1 MQFLTGERQ
10 NKYSIER
17 LRCLYGD
24 LLRCIDYENH
34 DIAHDVRHQEAETS
48 PRFGL
53 GRKVFWLAT
62 KDCENENVER
72 KEQQRR
78 DLSSAF
84 LTLAAT
90 KSVVHELQQVVVA
103 RDEATVS
110 ALEMAKSLEKSVISL
125 IRSIGEVVV
134 NAEGRQP
141 TDATKKDLRSDEPFE
156 YFCEKAIL
164 ALFVEIAC
172 ETPSQG
178 DKQSIFHGIVWSPHV
193 KAQIFHT
200 ISLLVAGVRDSSAL
214 YYLLSQNCINQ
225 LVAGMLPLQ
234 QWTDPALEAMLP
246 AYVEMVKTL
255 AFQLSDSPNLFP
267 FFIVQENDRIHF
279 PLFSATLQTGTS
291 SFAQSNSFVHA
302 TCLNLIVDV
311 MHIPYPPI
319 QDWLHEAEA
328 EQAALADHLCSL
340 MLRRYTRLVHL
351 TSGPVVDNVRSTA
364 IAGQLKGLNDQM
376 ELLNDVFR
384 CPLRGMQV
392 RLCEQLLRQVVSVL
406 WQSSGSSQRPFLS
419 FVGVS
424 DSDVIPAS
432 EGAAQA
438 ATVVLTRFV
447 AKLRYQPALRMLGV
461 ALWHAEASLLW
472 TCPEGDEHTS
482 TEVEYAY
489 TKALHQ
495 VVKGGTA
502 CLVPNMFRAEFYKAL
517 RGDYGEWRVVAAAA
531 LMYQSL
537 QSLDSET
544 LTLLEILPKGHETTP
559 VEEAVSEFLRREHTR
574 NSNVSVSA
582 LECMSSLVVEWVHCA
597 VRNTSDSRATV
608 ERLRKSPMLVS
619 MRQTRDFFFRLTCE
633 SDEVVG
639 MSDLFV
645 DLVESTV
652 VSDYKKITLT
662 VNGSRSGPR
671 ILAYNLG
678 QAGCGQR
685 VSNAEVLVRKLR
697 SIKTNEVELTRF
709 HVHMALHC
717 RAIVR
722 ILSAFLDRVSRSA
735 PRLVKELTPDM
746 IDRADQLTTIFGGLR
761 DKPQVGTDIDTR
773 GRMSFPF
780 FVDGNIPDTRKINE
794 YILQG
799 RERTFSDDM
808 IFLRSASALVVVL
821 DPVHLFV
828 VKPLDN
834 QENTR
839 GTVICCVPLL
849 NVIAAATDG
858 EWLHIAVR
866 HDDVGFLIKGGNMCL
881 RFGTPGTGLIVR
893 QFIDRSRQV
902 LRGEL
907 VRKIKRLFAV
917 AEKCPLKEPGD
928 NFRIADKSDEATLV
942 EDKKEGVREISNPR
956 IVDKSD
962 KATLVEDKK
971 EEVGDIST

>member
-1 MQFLTGERQ
+1 MEFLTGERQ
-10 NKYSIER
+10 KKYSIER

-34 DIAHDVRHQEAETS
+34 HDIAHDIRHHEAETS

-62 KDCENENVER
+62 KDCENEKVEK

-103 RDEATVS
+103 RDEATVV
-110 ALEMAKSLEKSVISL
+110 ALEMAKSLEKSVILL

-141 TDATKKDLRSDEPFE
+141 TDATKQDLRSDEAFE

-164 ALFVEIAC
+164 ALFVDIAC
-172 ETPSQG
+172 ETPNKG
-178 DKQSIFHGIVWSPHV
+178 GTQSIFHGVVWSPHV

-200 ISLLVAGVRDSSAL
+200 ISLLVAGVRDSSAM
-214 YYLLSQNCINQ
+214 YYLLSQNGINK

-234 QWTDPALEAMLP
+234 QWTDPALETMLP

-255 AFQLSDSPNLFP
+255 ALQLSDSPSLYP
-267 FFIVQENDRIHF
+267 FFTVEEKDRIHF

-311 MHIPYPPI
+311 MHISYPPI

-364 IAGQLKGLNDQM
+364 IKGQLKGLNDQI
-376 ELLNDVFR
+376 ELLNDVFS
-384 CPLRGMQV
+384 CPMRGLQV
-392 RLCEQLLRQVVSVL
+392 RLCEQLLRQVLSVL
-406 WQSSGSSQRPFLS
+406 WQSCGSSQRPFLS

-424 DSDVIPAS
+424 DSDVIPAT

-438 ATVVLTRFV
+438 AMVVLTRV
-447 AKLRYQPALRMLGV
+447 AAKLRYQPALRMLGV
-461 ALWHAEASLLW
+461 ALWHAQASPLW
-472 TCPEGDEHTS
+472 TCIEEDENTT
-482 TEVEYAY
+482 TEDDYAY

-495 VVKGGTA
+495 VVKGETTDS
-502 CLVPNMFRAEFYKAL
+502 VPNMFQAEFYKAL
-517 RGDYGEWRVVAAAA
+517 RGDYGEWRFVGAVV
-531 LMYQSL
+531 LIYQCL

-544 LTLLEILPKGHETTP
+544 LMLLGIIPKGNETTAL
-559 VEEAVSEFLRREHTR
+559 EDAVSEFLKRKHTR
-574 NSNVSVSA
+574 NSSVSVSA
-582 LECMSSLVVEWVHCA
+582 LECATSLVVEWVHCVA
-597 VRNTSDSRATV
+597 RNTNDVRATV
-608 ERLRKSPMLVS
+608 KRLDKSPMLASV
-619 MRQTRDFFFRLTCE
+619 RQARDFFFRLSCE
-633 SDEVVG
+633 SDEIVG
-639 MSDLFV
+639 VSDLFV
-645 DLVESTV
+645 DIVESMV
-652 VSDYKKITLT
+652 VCDYKKITLA
-662 VNGSRSGPR
+662 VNGIRSGPR

-678 QAGCGQR
+678 QAGCAQR
-685 VSNAEVLVRKLR
+685 VNSAEVLVRKLR
-697 SIKTNEVELTRF
+697 GIKTNEVELTRF
-709 HVHMALHC
+709 HVHMAIHF
-717 RAIVR
+717 RAIIRV
-722 ILSAFLDRVSRSA
+722 LSSFLDRVSRSK
-735 PRLVKELTPDM
+735 PEFVRELMPDL
-746 IDRADQLTTIFGGLR
+746 IDRADQLTSIFGGLR
-761 DKPQVGTDIDTR
+761 EKPQVGTDIDTR
-773 GRMSFPF
+773 GRMTFPF
-780 FVDGNIPDTRKINE
+780 FVDGNIPDKRKVNTDF
-794 YILQG
+794 LQE
-799 RERTFSDDM
+799 RERAFSDDM
-808 IFLRSASALVVVL
+808 IFLRSASTLVVVL
-821 DPVHLFV
+821 DPIYLFV

-834 QENTR
+834 QENAR
-839 GTVICCVPLL
+839 GTIICCVPLL

-858 EWLHIAVR
+858 DWLHVAVR
-866 HDDVGFLIKGGNMCL
+866 HDDVGFLIKGGNMAL
-881 RFGTPGTGLIVR
+881 RFSAPGTALIVR

-907 VRKIKRLFAV
+907 VRKIKHLFAV
-917 AEKCPLKEPGD
+917 AENDVPKEPAA
-928 NFRIADKSDEATLV
+928 NSTITNKVDEAIKV
-942 EDKKEGVREISNPR
+942 EDN
-956 IVDKSD
+956 
-962 KATLVEDKK
+962 A
-971 EEVGDIST
+971 EVGEVSA